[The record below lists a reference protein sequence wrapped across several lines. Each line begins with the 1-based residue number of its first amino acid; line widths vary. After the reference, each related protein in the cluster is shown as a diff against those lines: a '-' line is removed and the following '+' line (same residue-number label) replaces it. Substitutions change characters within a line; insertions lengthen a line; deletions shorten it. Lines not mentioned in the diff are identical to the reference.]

1 MEKDEFK
8 KKLSVTNTDNN
19 NCNPITQETYDTVR
33 SYIVEAQ
40 SAIYKAV
47 NSAMVIAYW
56 NIGKKIYEVCGEN
69 ERASYGKQL
78 LLYLSEKLTLEF
90 GKGFDESNLR
100 RMRKFFMLF
109 PIRDAL
115 RPELSWTHYR
125 SLMRVEDEAAR
136 QFYIEEAISC
146 GWSSRQLDRQI
157 NSLYYQRILASK
169 DKKPV
174 EDEINKLEPKPE
186 YEKIIKDPYVLEFLD
201 LPANEHFYESDL
213 EQALIDHLQ
222 KFLLELGKGYS
233 FVARQKHFDIDGRHF
248 YIDLVFYNY
257 FLKCFV
263 LVDLKIGDLTHQD
276 IGQMQMY
283 VNYYT
288 RQLMNE
294 GDNPPIGIVLCA
306 DKSDTLVEYT
316 LPEDNNQIFAAK
328 YLPYMPT
335 KEELK
340 KELNL
345 NDFQK
350 SK

>member
-1 MEKDEFK
+1 MYLAE
-8 KKLSVTNTDNN
+8 KLS
-19 NCNPITQETYDTVR
+19 
-33 SYIVEAQ
+33 
-40 SAIYKAV
+40 
-47 NSAMVIAYW
+47 
-56 NIGKKIYEVCGEN
+56 G
-69 ERASYGKQL
+69 
-78 LLYLSEKLTLEF
+78 EF
-90 GKGFDESNLR
+90 GKGYDESNLR
-100 RMRKFFMLF
+100 KMRKFYIVF
-109 PIRDAL
+109 PIQDAL

-125 SLMRVEDEAAR
+125 SLMRVKDETAR
-136 QFYIEEAISC
+136 QFYLEEAIAC

-157 NSLYYQRILASK
+157 NSFYYQRILASK
-169 DKKPV
+169 DKASV
-174 EDEINKLEPKPE
+174 ADEINKLEPKPE

-248 YIDLVFYNY
+248 YVDLVFYNY
-257 FLKCFV
+257 ILKCFV
-263 LVDLKIGDLTHQD
+263 LVDLKIGELTHQD

-283 VNYYT
+283 VNFYT
-288 RQLMNE
+288 RQLMND

-316 LPEDNNQIFAAK
+316 LPEGNQQIFTAK
-328 YLPYMPT
+328 YLPYMPS

-345 NDFQK
+345 DEFEK
-350 SK
+350 RI